1 MFKFN
6 DKNTRTTPLASF
18 WCSLL
23 ILNKFHTFSI
33 VSIVDFEQVNV
44 SWEWT
49 KRLMKIC
56 HFNELC
62 WQSSTSFSFYFFIY
76 IYFCQ
81 MKLGSE
87 VYYRISNNKEVIL
100 EIKINYLKSYCNCS
114 PRDCRQ
120 ILLLILGEYKQI
132 NYSSWNHEKNP
143 RLSLFQ
149 QHVAATI

>member
-1 MFKFN
+1 
-6 DKNTRTTPLASF
+6 
-18 WCSLL
+18 
-23 ILNKFHTFSI
+23 
-33 VSIVDFEQVNV
+33 
-44 SWEWT
+44 
-49 KRLMKIC
+49 
-56 HFNELC
+56 
-62 WQSSTSFSFYFFIY
+62 
-76 IYFCQ
+76 

-132 NYSSWNHEKNP
+132 NCSSWNHEKNP

>member
-1 MFKFN
+1 MNEKVN
-6 DKNTRTTPLASF
+6 ENLSLQRTMLAVIYF
-18 WCSLL
+18 LFVL
-23 ILNKFHTFSI
+23 F
-33 VSIVDFEQVNV
+33 
-44 SWEWT
+44 
-49 KRLMKIC
+49 
-56 HFNELC
+56 
-62 WQSSTSFSFYFFIY
+62 FYIY

-132 NYSSWNHEKNP
+132 NYSS
-143 RLSLFQ
+143 
-149 QHVAATI
+149 